1 MLEAIKLWG
10 YSDIILPGRSDVV
23 QLTAPIA
30 PDAAAFLSR
39 RIGYNPSLVPVDYQH
54 FLGDRESRLR
64 SLHNGQ
70 KRAVLGLHDIFNTGL
85 AGHRVFRPEG
95 CPDCAMIAPC
105 SRRPGRFAPASPMPQ
120 AASWTKLAR
129 GALAIARSGRR
140 DGRSGRTMGWIGR
153 GHAAAFSAPARLG
166 SNSVCVLNIAQATAS
181 IRSATVRNA
190 RP

>member
-1 MLEAIKLWG
+1 LRPAGATDHPGKARTAANSGMLEAIKLWG

-85 AGHRVFRPEG
+85 AGHRVFSHRTLVG
-95 CPDCAMIAPC
+95 QVSGGTSADRLSA
-105 SRRPGRFAPASPMPQ
+105 SRRSPVAAPRPC
-120 AASWTKLAR
+120 
-129 GALAIARSGRR
+129 GVALYGI
-140 DGRSGRTMGWIGR
+140 
-153 GHAAAFSAPARLG
+153 
-166 SNSVCVLNIAQATAS
+166 
-181 IRSATVRNA
+181 
-190 RP
+190 